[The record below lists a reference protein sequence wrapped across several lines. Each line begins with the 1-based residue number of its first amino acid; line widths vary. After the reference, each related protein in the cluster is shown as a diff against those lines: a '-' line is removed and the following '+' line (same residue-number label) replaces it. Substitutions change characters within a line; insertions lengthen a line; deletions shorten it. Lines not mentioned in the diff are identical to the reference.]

1 MDITIKNVPYPNID
15 LNSNLLWLISQGI
28 KISDINI
35 KYNANCYEIFA
46 VKNGDTI
53 LLDRFKCTKEELK
66 NPNDWFFKFVRFQI
80 WLDSSH
86 VDFLIN
92 NAENNYLLKILELI
106 PKDQKQKSILIKTE
120 HDLFIESDN
129 FQYHTSI
136 NDNSFSNL
144 INGYKYS
151 LYSLL
156 FNESDKTYEI
166 TYEIKDIKADKGN

>member
-1 MDITIKNVPYPNID
+1 MDNTIKNVPYPDINP
-15 LNSNLLWLISQGI
+15 NSNLLWLIGQGI

-35 KYNANCYEIFA
+35 EYDTGYYEIFV

-53 LLDRFKCTKEELK
+53 LLDRIKCTKDELK
-66 NPNDWFFKFVRFQI
+66 DPNDWYFKVVRFQI
-80 WLDSSH
+80 WLDSPH
-86 VDFLIN
+86 TDFLIN
-92 NAENNYLLKILELI
+92 EAEKNYLLKIWELI

-144 INGYKYS
+144 INGYKYN
-151 LYSLL
+151 LYNLL
-156 FNESDKTYEI
+156 FNESKK